1 MEELIS
7 QIVAVAL
14 SPFTS
19 QTDLVVIPCAF
30 SFVLGCVMLLFA
42 LIRRR
47 Y

>member
-7 QIVAVAL
+7 QIVTVAL

-19 QTDLVVIPCAF
+19 QSNLVVIPCAF
-30 SFVLGCVMLLFA
+30 SFVLGCVMLVFA